1 MISVIVKVGGSV
13 ADKLDLVFKA
23 LSMAERVHII
33 PGGWIFADM
42 VRRIDAEKML
52 SSSTSHWMAIAA
64 MNIYGLYIFEVS
76 EKYGFSLLEPLDLAD
91 FEKCNKAIVLPY
103 ILLRKY
109 DELPHSWD
117 VTSDSI
123 AVWFTYKL
131 GLKEVVKVT
140 AAGGISKDG
149 VVLPSVKASRIGNNV
164 VDPYTPKMLRKYGI
178 NMFICSPEELKNY
191 ILGERAKGT
200 LIEGR

>member
-13 ADKLDLVFKA
+13 ADKLDLIFKA
-23 LSMAERVHII
+23 LSTAERVYVI

-42 VRRIDAEKML
+42 VRKIDAEKML
-52 SSSTSHWMAIAA
+52 SPSTSHWMAITA

-76 EKYGFSLLEPLDLAD
+76 KKYGFTLLEPVDFADL
-91 FEKCNKAIVLPY
+91 KCSKAVILPY

-117 VTSDSI
+117 VTSDSV
-123 AVWFTYKL
+123 AVWFAHKL
-131 GLKEVVKVT
+131 GLKDVVKVT
-140 AAGGISKDG
+140 AAGGICKEG
-149 VVLPSVKASRIGNNV
+149 VVLPSVKASEMNSNV
-164 VDPYTPKMLRKYGI
+164 VDPYTPEMLRKYGI
-178 NMFICSPEELKNY
+178 NMFVCSPEELKNY
-191 ILGERAKGT
+191 ILRGRAKGT